1 MVLSDT
7 PIHDHD
13 LIQADAALLELAHWL
28 KQERYRFT
36 SVTPVTH
43 QRNNARATAQQ
54 AFTLRDVF
62 GWNRPF
68 SLALLDD
75 DRLQLMSAAQV
86 LDEQGKAF
94 RSQVR
99 WSTLDDLLLV
109 HSGYPTDRTDA
120 VFFGPDSYRF
130 ARVIQAHLQ
139 THAHRIQRAV
149 DIGCGSGIGGLL
161 IAKAVPRAEV
171 MGVDINPL
179 ALRYTQ
185 VNAAAAGVTNL
196 TAQRSDILADTSG
209 TFDLIVAN
217 PPYMVDGQERTYRH
231 GGGNLGSDLSLRI
244 LEQACERLSVGG
256 SLLLYSGIAIV
267 EGRDGFLE
275 AVRLR
280 LAGPGWSWTYEEID
294 PDVFGEQLDEPGYEA
309 VERIAAVSLT
319 VTRVH

>member
-7 PIHDHD
+7 PIHDHG
-13 LIQADAALLELAHWL
+13 LSQADAALLELAHWL
-28 KQERYRFT
+28 KQACYRFT

-54 AFTLRDVF
+54 ASTLRDVF

-75 DRLQLMSAAQV
+75 DRLQLMAAAEV
-86 LDEQGKAF
+86 LAEQGKAF

-139 THAHRIQRAV
+139 THHQRIKRAV

-161 IAKAVPRAEV
+161 IAKSVPHAEV
-171 MGVDINPL
+171 LGVDINPL

-185 VNAAAAGVTNL
+185 VNAATAGVKNL
-196 TAQRSDILADTSG
+196 TAQRSDILSDTTG

-217 PPYMVDGQERTYRH
+217 PPYMVDEQQRTYRH

-275 AVRLR
+275 AVRQR
-280 LAGPGWSWTYEEID
+280 LQGQAWSWTYEEID
-294 PDVFGEQLDEPGYEA
+294 PDVFGEQLEEPGYEA